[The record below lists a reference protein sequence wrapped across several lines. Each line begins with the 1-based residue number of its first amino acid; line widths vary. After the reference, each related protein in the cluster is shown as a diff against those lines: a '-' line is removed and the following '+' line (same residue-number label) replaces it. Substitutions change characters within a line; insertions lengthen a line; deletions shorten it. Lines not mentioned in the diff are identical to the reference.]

1 MSATIVWDID
11 YMNTATQIVNGFSE
25 VVMSCGWRCNG
36 SEANT
41 ATPPVTFN
49 TSVYGTVSF
58 VPPQAGDPNFVPY
71 NQLTQAQV
79 LGWVW
84 ASGVNQAATEAA
96 VNTNLNA
103 QINPTQAQLP
113 LPWATQASH

>member
-1 MSATIVWDID
+1 MSAQITWVID
-11 YMNTATQIVNGFSE
+11 YMNTATQTVNGYPE

-58 VPPQAGDPNFVPY
+58 TPPQAGDPNFVPY

-84 ASGVNQAATEAA
+84 GSGVDKTATEAA
-96 VNTNLNA
+96 VNANLNS
-103 QINPTQAQLP
+103 QINPTVVQPP
-113 LPWATQASH
+113 LPWKV